1 MTFNLR
7 DVIAGLLFVAI
18 GGWFVASAL
27 DLELGTA
34 LRMGPGYFP
43 LILACLLILLGLL
56 VVVRGTRLPPAAI
69 GTVPWRGALLI
80 LMAPVLFGLT
90 VRGLGFVPALAI
102 VVLVSSFGSRA
113 MKPVTA
119 VLVTV
124 ALTLFSILVFSY
136 GLGLPLRRFGPW
148 LGF

>member
-69 GTVPWRGALLI
+69 GTVPWRGVLLI